1 MGGKTTIIPPPAPA
15 SVDAGQATSDYLR
28 AISDPALQQQL
39 YEAEQTYRPQYAQL
53 ELNDINT
60 YLMGGGGQRGVLD
73 LTDEATRRQ
82 NQIGIEALS
91 QQRAADIGDVEAL
104 GQRASAAFMNA
115 NPELRAQMQANQR
128 LQGGSQQDFAAYVNS
143 NPDLLKNWTENTS
156 KNTQLS
162 LEEYGRQHWEQSG
175 RSEGRQVPMS
185 QQNNFTSKLEQML
198 GQGIGRG
205 QLGEQLYQDAL
216 GAGGLGQTGQM
227 LDSRAQQFAQSTG
240 ALTPEE
246 QRNLQQSV
254 RGAYAAR
261 GTEMGSGAVSAEALA
276 RLTNE
281 RQRMQEDLGLAS
293 LLNQGSVQELGANRQ
308 FQQGVY
314 GQDIARQQQNVSNF
328 GALAQFQQGQLQNDR
343 NYGLQLA
350 AQQASV
356 ASDPFQA
363 ILGRPAQAPGQGM
376 AQAQFAA
383 GLAGQ
388 PTGPNLFNPDAGVN
402 LALQN
407 NANQANYLSNIFGAQ
422 AGLAGAQAGARGAMI
437 GGGLAAAGGIGLAI
451 F

>member
-1 MGGKTTIIPPPAPA
+1 MGGKTTIQAPPAPA
-15 SVDAGQATSDYLR
+15 PVDPAQSSADWIR
-28 AISDPALQQQL
+28 AMSDPALQQQI
-39 YEAEQTYRPQYAQL
+39 YDAEAQYRPQYAQL

-82 NQIGIEALS
+82 NQLGIEALS
-91 QQRAADIGDVEAL
+91 QQRSADIGDVEAL

-115 NPELRAQMQANQR
+115 NPELRAQMEANQR

-143 NPDLLKNWTENTS
+143 NPDLLQNWTENAS

-281 RQRMQEDLGLAS
+281 RQRMQEDVGLAS
-293 LLNQGSVQELGANRQ
+293 LLNQGSVQELGANRG
-308 FQQGVY
+308 FQQSVY

-388 PTGPNLFNPDAGVN
+388 QTGPNLFNPDAGIN
-402 LALQN
+402 LSLQN
-407 NANQANYLSNIFGAQ
+407 QSNQANYLSNIFGAQ
-422 AGLAGAQAGARGAMI
+422 AGLAGAQSGAQGAMI

>member
-1 MGGKTTIIPPPAPA
+1 MGGKTTIQAPPAPA
-15 SVDAGQATSDYLR
+15 PVDPAQSSADWIR
-28 AISDPALQQQL
+28 AMSDPALQQQI
-39 YEAEQTYRPQYAQL
+39 YDAEAQYRPQYAQL

-82 NQIGIEALS
+82 NQLGIEALS
-91 QQRAADIGDVEAL
+91 QQRSADIGDVEAL

-115 NPELRAQMQANQR
+115 NPELRAQMEANQR

-143 NPDLLKNWTENTS
+143 NPDLLQNWTENAS

-281 RQRMQEDLGLAS
+281 RQRMQEDVGLAS
-293 LLNQGSVQELGANRQ
+293 LLNQGSVQELGANRG
-308 FQQGVY
+308 FQQSVY

-363 ILGRPAQAPGQGM
+363 ILGRPSQAPGQGM

-388 PTGPNLFNPDAGVN
+388 QTGPNLFNPDAGIN
-402 LALQN
+402 LSLQN
-407 NANQANYLSNIFGAQ
+407 QSNQANYLSNIFGAQ
-422 AGLAGAQAGARGAMI
+422 AGLAGAKAGSQGAMI